1 MKMEAEENV
10 LRKLGVHYEMP
21 ESGCCGMAGA
31 FGFEDRHYDV
41 SMKCGERVLL
51 PKVREASKNTLIVA
65 DGFSCREQIKSATE
79 RRGMHLAQVIK
90 MALDETPASTNLP
103 EKKFVRPDHAY
114 DAKAILTTAAV
125 VVGGSIALWTVFR
138 TFLRPRE
145 SNVR

>member
-1 MKMEAEENV
+1 V

-51 PKVREASKNTLIVA
+51 PRVREASKDSLIVA
-65 DGFSCREQIKSATE
+65 DGFSCREEIKSATE

-90 MALDETPASTNLP
+90 MALDETPASTSLP
-103 EKKFVRPDHAY
+103 EKKFVRRDDAY
-114 DAKAILTTAAV
+114 DAKAIFTTAAF
-125 VVGGSIALWTVFR
+125 VVGGSIALWALFR
-138 TFLRPRE
+138 TFLRPKE
-145 SNVR
+145 GNVR